1 MPDVQLN
8 GAPHTL
14 PDGTDLAAVVAGL
27 AAGPRGIA
35 VAVNGCVVPRDRWP
49 GTVLR
54 AGDRVEVLSASQG
67 G

>member
-8 GAPHTL
+8 GTPHTV
-14 PDGTDLAAVVAGL
+14 PDGTDVAAVVAGL
-27 AAGPRGIA
+27 VTAPRGIA

-49 GTVLR
+49 GTELR